1 MIREDNTKINRRR
14 LYFLFFL
21 FFIIFGLIIYR
32 LVSIQYIYA
41 DKYIDY
47 AAFQHTDRYV
57 INSKRGSIYDRNGIE
72 FATSIMEKTVFAN
85 PKFIKNPKNT
95 AKVIASILEI
105 DENEVF
111 EKISNQDLGFV
122 YIARK
127 VDAKNAEEL
136 AKQKLEGIYFD
147 NESKRFYPQK
157 DIAASII
164 GFTGIDNT
172 GLSGIELQYE
182 NILKGIDGKFTADK
196 DVFGN
201 IISTDDQNFIDPING
216 KDLVLTIDAQIQL
229 ITEKKLEETAKKYNA
244 SKAVA
249 IIMNPSN
256 GEIYAMASYP
266 SFDLNDYTSFE
277 PIYYNN
283 MGIAYTFEPG
293 STFKVVHMACAIENN
308 TFNIA
313 QIYNLP
319 PSIQVGDREIKE
331 IFRKQPIDYTA
342 SDIIKNS
349 SNIGAVLVALSMGN
363 RLFYESMMEL
373 GFGEVTGINM
383 PGEEKGY
390 LADYR
395 SWPASTIGALAIGQ
409 SISMTPLQL
418 LRAVSA
424 IANGGVLVKPKILKD
439 IKEGDV
445 VIDMGAAG
453 EDKRVFSLQTANQVK
468 DMMLAVVE
476 DGTGKQAQI
485 EGVLVCGKTG
495 TAQKANKDSPGYTEG
510 RVVTSF
516 IGFAPYDDPKIA
528 AIVLIDEPIGNENA
542 IWGGTV
548 AAPLFS
554 EIVSFALNKLN
565 YLD

>member
-1 MIREDNTKINRRR
+1 MIREDNTKVNRRR

-21 FFIIFGLIIYR
+21 FFIIFGLVIYR

-47 AAFQHTDRYV
+47 ATFQHTDRYV
-57 INSKRGSIYDRNGIE
+57 INSKRGSIYDRNGVE
-72 FATSIMEKTVFAN
+72 FAKSIIEKTVFAN

-95 AKVIASILEI
+95 AKVIANILKI
-105 DENEVF
+105 DENEVL
-111 EKISNQDLGFV
+111 EKISNEDLGFV

-127 VDAKNAEEL
+127 VNAKDADEL
-136 AKQKLEGIYFD
+136 AKQKLDGIFFE
-147 NESKRFYPQK
+147 NESKRFYPQN

-164 GFTGIDNT
+164 GFTGVDNI
-172 GLSGIELQYE
+172 GLSGMELQYE
-182 NILKGIDGKFTADK
+182 NILKGIDGKFTAGK

-201 IISTDDQNFIDPING
+201 IISTDDQNYIEPIDG

-229 ITEKKLEETAKKYNA
+229 VTEKKLEETAKKYNA
-244 SKAVA
+244 PKAVA
-249 IIMNPSN
+249 IIMNPKN

-266 SFDLNDYTSFE
+266 SFDLNDYNAFDPS
-277 PIYYNN
+277 YYNN
-283 MGIAYTFEPG
+283 MGITYTFEPG
-293 STFKVVHMACAIENN
+293 STFKVVNIACAIENN
-308 TFNIA
+308 TFNTDQA
-313 QIYNLP
+313 YNLP

-331 IFRKQPIDYTA
+331 IFRRHTIDYTA
-342 SDIIKNS
+342 NDIIKNS
-349 SNIGAVLVALSMGN
+349 SNVGAVLMALSMGK

-373 GFGEVTGINM
+373 GFGEITGINI

-390 LADYR
+390 LADYS

-424 IANGGVLVKPKILKD
+424 IANGGDLVTPKILKD
-439 IKEGDV
+439 IKMGDD
-445 VIDMGAAG
+445 VIDIIAT
-453 EDKRVFSLQTANQVK
+453 EESKKVFSLQTANQVK
-468 DMMLAVVE
+468 DMMLSVVE

-485 EGVLVCGKTG
+485 EGLLVCGKTG
-495 TAQKANKDSPGYTEG
+495 TAQKANQNSPGYTEE

-516 IGFAPYDDPKIA
+516 VGFAPYDDPKIA
-528 AIVLIDEPIGNENA
+528 AIVVIDEPVGDENA

-565 YLD
+565 YLE

>member
-1 MIREDNTKINRRR
+1 MIREDNSKVNRRR

-21 FFIIFGLIIYR
+21 FFIIFGLVIYR

-57 INSKRGSIYDRNGIE
+57 INSKRGSIYDRNGVE
-72 FATSIMEKTVFAN
+72 FAKSIIEKTVFAN

-95 AKVIASILEI
+95 AKVIANILGI
-105 DENEVF
+105 DENEIL
-111 EKISNQDLGFV
+111 EKISDKDLGFV

-127 VDAKNAEEL
+127 VNAKDADEL
-136 AKQKLEGIYFD
+136 ARQKLEGIYFE
-147 NESKRFYPQK
+147 NESKRFYPQN

-164 GFTGIDNT
+164 GFTGVDNI

-182 NILKGIDGKFTADK
+182 NILKGIDGKFTAGK

-201 IISTDDQNFIDPING
+201 IISTDDQNYIEPING

-229 ITEKKLEETAKKYNA
+229 VTEKKLEETAKKYNA
-244 SKAVA
+244 PKAVA
-249 IIMNPSN
+249 IIMNPNN

-266 SFDLNDYTSFE
+266 SFDLNDYNAFD

-293 STFKVVHMACAIENN
+293 STFKVVNIACAIENN
-308 TFNIA
+308 TFNTDQA
-313 QIYNLP
+313 YNLP
-319 PSIQVGDREIKE
+319 PSIQVGDRVIKE
-331 IFRKQPIDYTA
+331 IFRRHTIDYTA
-342 SDIIKNS
+342 NDIIKNS
-349 SNIGAVLVALSMGN
+349 SNVGAVLMALSMGK
-363 RLFYESMMEL
+363 RLFYESMIGL
-373 GFGEVTGINM
+373 GFGEITGINM

-424 IANGGVLVKPKILKD
+424 IANGGDLVTPKILKE
-439 IKEGDV
+439 IKMGDD
-445 VIDMGAAG
+445 VIDIIAT
-453 EDKRVFSLQTANQVK
+453 EESKKVFSLQTANQVK
-468 DMMLAVVE
+468 DMMLSVVE

-485 EGVLVCGKTG
+485 EGLLVCGKTG
-495 TAQKANKDSPGYTEG
+495 TAQKANQNSPGYTEG

-516 IGFAPYDDPKIA
+516 IGFAPYDDPKVA
-528 AIVLIDEPIGNENA
+528 AIVVIDEPVGNENA

-565 YLD
+565 YLE